1 MKAWVFRAGGKP
13 SAVLRLEQDYP
24 RPIPKGKQLI
34 IKVHAAALNPVGWK
48 SMSTFPL
55 STLHKKPSVPESD
68 FAGTVAGGA
77 LDGTGFSI
85 GDEVFGITPADVVS
99 KTGHGTLAE
108 YTLVEPAQVVKKPKN
123 ISFEQAAAFPLAGLT
138 AWHAI
143 VDTGVIKKGGDSK
156 RVFINGGTG
165 AVGIQA
171 IQIAKLHGAHV
182 TVSCSSG
189 ESASLVKS
197 LGADETIDYKSVSLP
212 SHLSSNNSLA
222 SGKAF
227 DLIFDAVGSHTLF
240 AASAAF
246 LKPDGKYLDIA
257 GGIHFDSLSD
267 SINTLI
273 ALFNQLLRPRFLGGT
288 PRKFQI
294 LLVPAAKMGAQLQQ
308 AADLLE
314 SKDLRTV
321 IDSTYKF
328 EDALAAYERQ
338 MSGRSKGKV
347 VVSI

>member
-1 MKAWVFRAGGKP
+1 M
-13 SAVLRLEQDYP
+13 
-24 RPIPKGKQLI
+24 
-34 IKVHAAALNPVGWK
+34 
-48 SMSTFPL
+48 
-55 STLHKKPSVPESD
+55 
-68 FAGTVAGGA
+68 
-77 LDGTGFSI
+77 
-85 GDEVFGITPADVVS
+85 
-99 KTGHGTLAE
+99 
-108 YTLVEPAQVVKKPKN
+108 
-123 ISFEQAAAFPLAGLT
+123 T

-171 IQIAKLHGAHV
+171 IQVCPFVLRFPFAGLISSSQIAKLHGAHV

-338 MSGRSKGKV
+338 MSGRFARLSLCSTLLLILRSQIEGKGRRQYLS
-347 VVSI
+347 SISVRNQYRNSWNSISFSLLISRFGSEMCENVYAVTSNANTMRPNKYIINPSSSSLGRENSQQKRSLLSAFVAN